1 MYKQIDA
8 LLPFFAGI
16 RLHETYFIVDL
27 NLPAGWVF
35 SEVYGDNIATRVNT
49 TYENGSQSVSL
60 FSTFNEQTVDKILE
74 VAKLIIQNNEER
86 EEKERLLQVKKMELE
101 KLFIESNLQDLKE
114 MSFTKN
120 NILNKSILNDKE
132 IPKVLQGVVDETSSQ
147 RPTGGTT
154 TKK

>member
-1 MYKQIDA
+1 MYKQIDS

-49 TYENGSQSVSL
+49 TFENWNLSVSL
-60 FSTFNEQTVDKILE
+60 FSTFNEETVEKVLE
-74 VAKLIIQNNEER
+74 VGKLIIQNNEER

-132 IPKVLQGVVDETSSQ
+132 IPKVLKGVAHETSDK
-147 RPTGGTT
+147 RPTGDRE

>member
-1 MYKQIDA
+1 
-8 LLPFFAGI
+8 
-16 RLHETYFIVDL
+16 VDL
-27 NLPAGWVF
+27 TLPSGWVF
-35 SEVYGDNIATRVNT
+35 SELYGENIATRVNT
-49 TYENGSQSVSL
+49 TFENGSQSVSL
-60 FSTFNEQTVDKILE
+60 FSTFEEKTVTKILE

-86 EEKERLLQVKKMELE
+86 EEKERLLHVKKMELE

-132 IPKVLQGVVDETSSQ
+132 IPKVLQGVVTETSEK
-147 RPTGGTT
+147 RPTGDRK

>member
-1 MYKQIDA
+1 MYKQIES

-27 NLPAGWVF
+27 TLPSGWVF
-35 SEVYGDNIATRVNT
+35 SELYGENIATRVNT
-49 TYENGSQSVSL
+49 TFENGSQSVSL
-60 FSTFNEQTVDKILE
+60 FSTFEEKTVTKILE

-86 EEKERLLQVKKMELE
+86 EEKERLLHVKKMELE

-132 IPKVLQGVVDETSSQ
+132 IPKVLQGVVTETSEK
-147 RPTGGTT
+147 RPTGDRK